1 MNNESSY
8 VKELQSYEDVVNSYN
23 FLKPDAKLRFYLQKD
38 IINFFVKKESIINYY
53 SNAILMAEQFALK
66 KDIQVPRSFFNM
78 SENVLSIVD
87 LQAKDLLKNNSAE
100 KIEEYLVKT
109 FEYELKYDSTFDD
122 FTYINGSMM
131 PNIRMFLNS
140 NDLKEEI
147 LQKEKAIFDNSDK
160 VFYKTCST
168 SISTLPGLRLL
179 DFGYTSDRASVV
191 SDYLLMTHP
200 LYYISDYYNILILKI
215 SEFLKDKY
223 YQKNL
228 NVKTIKCRSW
238 VNILK
243 TYGFVSDNQIAN
255 ALIKGLLSKK
265 IEPSL
270 IKEYIRDREVDL
282 CMADQAML
290 KKLSI
295 KNVENLTIM
304 KKLYKKFPHFYID
317 EMITST
323 SKEVRHIAA
332 SNMPMLDDRFSLFKN
347 EKDEKILLE
356 VIAKGKDEIIPWFV
370 GIKITE
376 TYDGRNFNK
385 ILERRL
391 KI

>member
-8 VKELQSYEDVVNSYN
+8 FKEPQSYEDVINSYN
-23 FLKPDAKLRFYLQKD
+23 FLKPDKKLRFVLQKD
-38 IINFFVKKESIINYY
+38 IIDFFGRKESIIDYY
-53 SNAILMAEQFALK
+53 SNAVLMAEQFALK
-66 KDIQVPRSFFNM
+66 KDILIPRSFFHM
-78 SENVLSIVD
+78 GHDRSSID
-87 LQAKDLLKNNSAE
+87 LQAKHLLENNSAE

-109 FEYELKYDSTFDD
+109 FEYELKYDCTFDD

-131 PNIRMFLNS
+131 PNIRMLINS
-140 NDLKEEI
+140 SDLKEEI

-160 VFYKTCST
+160 VFYKTCDT
-168 SISTLPGLRLL
+168 ALSTLPGLRLL
-179 DFGYTSDRASVV
+179 DFGYSSDRANIV

-200 LYYISDYYNILILKI
+200 LYYISDYYNILILRI

-228 NVKTIKCRSW
+228 NVNTIKCRSW
-238 VNILK
+238 VAILK
-243 TYGFVSDNQIAN
+243 TYGFISDNQIAN

-295 KNVENLTIM
+295 KNVESLTIM
-304 KKLYKKFPHFYID
+304 KKLYRRFPHFYID

-323 SKEVRHIAA
+323 SKEVRQIAA
-332 SNMPMLDDRFSLFKN
+332 RNLPMLDDRFSLFKN

-370 GIKITE
+370 GVKIPE
-376 TYDGRNFNK
+376 NYDGRNLNK